1 MTAMDELHAAKEEL
15 RVALLRGLKGT
26 LAAERAD
33 ELIDRHQHALKNA
46 YRERLQSK
54 PSPLRVRSAPVQLT
68 HEAIRTRLGALLP
81 ICGAGLSRAVEASAD
96 SPVTCP
102 FCNGTEQPT
111 NEETP

>member
-1 MTAMDELHAAKEEL
+1 MDELRAAKEQL
-15 RVALLRGLKGT
+15 RAALLRGVKGT

-81 ICGAGLSRAVEASAD
+81 ICGASLRSPVEAPAD

-102 FCNGTEQPT
+102 FCNGTEQPI
-111 NEETP
+111 NQESR